1 MVTPSSI
8 TYDVVEYNGFL
19 KETSVNLDIL
29 IPVNDFQDYAFI
41 YSNVFINE
49 FGINTNNSIVG
60 TSYADS
66 YKYLKDILFPIFKE
80 VYQTKGTRVLHIYF
94 ENEEGYVKYLSF
106 EIIYEND
113 NLLVF
118 INNTTDQL
126 LLS

>member
-1 MVTPSSI
+1 MGYEVNFDKESSSIFISKYADCEWFTPSSI

-29 IPVNDFQDYAFI
+29 TPVNDFQDYAFI

-80 VYQTKGTRVLHIYF
+80 VYQTKGTRVLHIY
-94 ENEEGYVKYLSF
+94 
-106 EIIYEND
+106 
-113 NLLVF
+113 
-118 INNTTDQL
+118 
-126 LLS
+126 